1 MWIGFTLIEWTK
13 KNFNEEKRII
23 LIWIKLSYT
32 KKIEQEIE
40 YPDIKLNEISQ
51 IKLDEN
57 YKNEERE
64 EK

>member
-1 MWIGFTLIEWTK
+1 MNK
-13 KNFNEEKRII
+13 KNFNEEKWII
-23 LIWIKLSYT
+23 LIWIKLSYS

-40 YPDIKLNEISQ
+40 YPYIKLNEISQ

-57 YKNEERE
+57 HKSEERE